1 MVRVRV
7 LYRLDNLVEATHS
20 CFPVVYHRMRINK
33 MYLSKALDGDIF
45 ELFIDVGNFLFK
57 RLGKMA
63 STHLHVYD
71 IYTSVLHLHQ
81 GPV

>member
-1 MVRVRV
+1 MKYRVRV

-45 ELFIDVGNFLFK
+45 ELFIDVGNFLF
-57 RLGKMA
+57 
-63 STHLHVYD
+63 
-71 IYTSVLHLHQ
+71 
-81 GPV
+81 